1 MPSLSTVFLSIP
13 FNKLPCVK
21 SRELVPDSI
30 LRLYLVAKIC
40 RWKAEIHKAFEEPV
54 EATCW
59 ANMFANLCEKLQDNF
74 PRGLDME
81 MGRDT
86 NAGKVYGYLTV
97 SR

>member
-1 MPSLSTVFLSIP
+1 MFKVEMFMFKMVMVEKTRVEMSCNP
-13 FNKLPCVK
+13 FK
-21 SRELVPDSI
+21 
-30 LRLYLVAKIC
+30 
-40 RWKAEIHKAFEEPV
+40 EPV